1 MELSVYHLA
10 IITVIAFLFFFHS
23 LVLLCHTIMNKPPNS
38 TGGVASRVGTGSKKG
53 ARAKAL
59 YAEVLI

>member
-10 IITVIAFLFFFHS
+10 IITVIAFLFFFS
-23 LVLLCHTIMNKPPNS
+23 FISFTMSYNNEQATKQYQ
-38 TGGVASRVGTGSKKG
+38 GVASRVGTGSKKG

>member
-10 IITVIAFLFFFHS
+10 IITVIAFLFFFS

-38 TGGVASRVGTGSKKG
+38 TGGGVASRVGTGSKKG
-53 ARAKAL
+53 SRAKAL

>member
-10 IITVIAFLFFFHS
+10 IITVIAFLFFS

-53 ARAKAL
+53 SRAKAL
-59 YAEVLI
+59 YAGVLI

>member
-10 IITVIAFLFFFHS
+10 IITVIAFLFFFS

-53 ARAKAL
+53 SRAKAL

>member
-10 IITVIAFLFFFHS
+10 IITVIAFLFFS

-53 ARAKAL
+53 SRAKAL

>member
-10 IITVIAFLFFFHS
+10 IITVIAFLFFS

-38 TGGVASRVGTGSKKG
+38 TGGGGCIKGRDRLKERFEGKG
-53 ARAKAL
+53 ALR
-59 YAEVLI
+59 

>member
-10 IITVIAFLFFFHS
+10 IITVIAFLFFS

-53 ARAKAL
+53 LRAKAL

>member
-10 IITVIAFLFFFHS
+10 IITVIAFLFFP

-53 ARAKAL
+53 SRAKAL

>member
-10 IITVIAFLFFFHS
+10 IITVIAFLFFS
-23 LVLLCHTIMNKPPNS
+23 LVLLCHAIMNKPPNS

-53 ARAKAL
+53 SRAKAL

>member
-10 IITVIAFLFFFHS
+10 IITVIAFLFLS

-38 TGGVASRVGTGSKKG
+38 TGGGVASRVGTGSKKG
-53 ARAKAL
+53 SRAKAL

>member
-10 IITVIAFLFFFHS
+10 IITVIASLFFS

-38 TGGVASRVGTGSKKG
+38 TGGGGVASRVGTGSKKG
-53 ARAKAL
+53 SRAKAL

>member
-10 IITVIAFLFFFHS
+10 IITVIASLFFS

-53 ARAKAL
+53 SRAKAL